1 MRLGDLKI
9 SALVATSAG
18 LCGLWQPQRFLDV
31 TELET
36 FEDEVADNAALE
48 RHIRAGAFVPINVG
62 GDGAFQ
68 VELRGVEGPGR
79 LSSRERTYRLVS
91 SEPYLL
97 ISEGSVE
104 LGGLEAVGGYS
115 GADKTEASL
124 DPGRYAVVV
133 HLIEWEAEPGSR
145 DEHGEPTASALPDF
159 IVEIFEERPGEL
171 TYRSKVRTFERP

>member
-1 MRLGDLKI
+1 VLLRELHI

-18 LCGLWQPQRFLDV
+18 LCGLWQPQRFDHI
-31 TELET
+31 TELDMW
-36 FEDEVADNAALE
+36 EDEVADDAALAG
-48 RHIRAGAFVPINVG
+48 HISAGAFVPINVG

-79 LSSRERTYRLVS
+79 LTSRERTYLLVS

-97 ISEGSVE
+97 VSEGSLE

-115 GADKTEASL
+115 GADKIQVPL
-124 DPGRYAVVV
+124 DAGRYSVIV

-145 DEHGEPTASALPDF
+145 DESGKPSASALPDF
-159 IVEIFEERPGEL
+159 IVEIFEEPPGGL
-171 TYRSKVRTFERP
+171 IYRSKVETFERP